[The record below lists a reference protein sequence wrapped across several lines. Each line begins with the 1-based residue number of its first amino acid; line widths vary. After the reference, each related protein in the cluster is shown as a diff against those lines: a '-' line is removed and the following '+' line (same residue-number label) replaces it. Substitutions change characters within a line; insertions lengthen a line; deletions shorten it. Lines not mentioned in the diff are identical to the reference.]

1 MEVEVACIKGAGLC
15 QRPAKAAAARRG
27 RQPAAS
33 GQPPAAQLDIR
44 SGQYDTALFYA
55 RSTVL
60 GEIILGLDAPVALMR
75 CSSHSCLVDPVQRRM
90 LFWAEHCRSQ
100 PSAIRESLPVVSSF
114 ALVSTLFN
122 PSCATIRRELLQTP
136 PRGEGPLLACRY
148 LERRHQRTRALATGV
163 NRDQVF
169 LA

>member
-1 MEVEVACIKGAGLC
+1 MARSTA
-15 QRPAKAAAARRG
+15 RSAADRG
-27 RQPAAS
+27 RGGWRAASAGGQAAGAAS
-33 GQPPAAQLDIR
+33 GQRPAAQLDIR

-60 GEIILGLDAPVALMR
+60 GEIMLGLDAPVALMR
-75 CSSHSCLVDPVQRRM
+75 CLSHSCLVDPVQRRM

-114 ALVSTLFN
+114 AFVSTFYN

-148 LERRHQRTRALATGV
+148 LERRRQQTRTAATGMSK
-163 NRDQVF
+163 N
-169 LA
+169 